1 MMLMRHVQDDMVHYG
16 ILACMVICRYL
27 EPALCIQM
35 VGGMLDES
43 STDRLP
49 FT

>member
-1 MMLMRHVQDDMVHYG
+1 MMLMSHIQDDPYCG
-16 ILACMVICRYL
+16 IPACVVICRYL

-35 VGGMLDES
+35 AAGMLDES